1 MRFKYPTCD
10 VCGLSIMVGKAYS
23 IGDGEYTFCERC
35 VKAEMKKLSPMF
47 RDVVEDFL
55 YDYRTDCRE
64 LIEEEE
70 DEGDYQMPR

>member
-1 MRFKYPTCD
+1 MRLKYPTCD
-10 VCGLSIMVGKAYS
+10 VCGLSIMVGKAFQ
-23 IGDGEYTFCERC
+23 IGDYCFCEKC
-35 VKAEMKKLSPMF
+35 VKKEVGKLAPML